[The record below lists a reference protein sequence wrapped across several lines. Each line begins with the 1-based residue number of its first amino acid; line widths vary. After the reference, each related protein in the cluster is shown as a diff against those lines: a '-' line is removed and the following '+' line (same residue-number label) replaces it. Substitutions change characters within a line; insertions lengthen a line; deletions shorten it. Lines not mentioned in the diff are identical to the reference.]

1 MGTTRSRF
9 LTGFAIPEAYF
20 RCSESLRPWIFCNS
34 RQGSW
39 SSRQHDGALELP
51 IPKRPKQ
58 GSPVQLKLRG
68 RPHGLDLGGRRRLEC
83 HLALANN

>member
-51 IPKRPKQ
+51 IPSDPNRARLSSSSCE
-58 GSPVQLKLRG
+58 GALTAST
-68 RPHGLDLGGRRRLEC
+68 LGEDG
-83 HLALANN
+83 ALSAI